1 MNPAGGSSPSL
12 TRRAARATLAGR
24 FGALF
29 WLLVV
34 TIAVPVVVPDGPIIQ
49 RSMTAVLFI
58 AMLSG
63 LRAISRQRR
72 QLIGGMALA
81 LPAVVLSVLSLGLE
95 VQSVYVW
102 SLALYGLFFGF
113 LAVQI
118 LLHTLRQTE
127 VDAET
132 IYGAVNVYL
141 LMALFW
147 TMAYLGVAIASP
159 GSFHYPDT
167 EPLNRIQ
174 AERLAMRQSAVP
186 PAIRPDWSEAREH
199 AQGTFM
205 YFSFVTLT
213 TLGYGDLYPESDAA
227 RILAMLEATLGQL
240 YLVILVAR
248 LVGLYTA
255 QETERRKRPP
265 PT

>member
-95 VQSVYVW
+95 V
-102 SLALYGLFFGF
+102 
-113 LAVQI
+113 
-118 LLHTLRQTE
+118 
-127 VDAET
+127 
-132 IYGAVNVYL
+132 
-141 LMALFW
+141 
-147 TMAYLGVAIASP
+147 
-159 GSFHYPDT
+159 
-167 EPLNRIQ
+167 
-174 AERLAMRQSAVP
+174 
-186 PAIRPDWSEAREH
+186 
-199 AQGTFM
+199 
-205 YFSFVTLT
+205 
-213 TLGYGDLYPESDAA
+213 
-227 RILAMLEATLGQL
+227 
-240 YLVILVAR
+240 
-248 LVGLYTA
+248 
-255 QETERRKRPP
+255 
-265 PT
+265 